1 MNKYSLKIYKNTIG
15 KINNARIKNK
25 DISIISNNCFGG
37 IFCRNNNLKYLS
49 PTCGMFFIGRE
60 YIKFIYNMKYYLEQE
75 LCFINI
81 LDSNYS
87 DYLKKIQYKGLIGKL
102 GDLEICFLHYKN
114 EDEAREKWNRRKKRI
129 NFDKIVYKFNDQNMC
144 TYEDLKKFDEF
155 EAKNKICF
163 TAKKYNE
170 FNTIQIEK
178 YKKYEYVLDDIKSYK
193 KYFDMYKFINQI

>member
-1 MNKYSLKIYKNTIG
+1 
-15 KINNARIKNK
+15 
-25 DISIISNNCFGG
+25 
-37 IFCRNNNLKYLS
+37 
-49 PTCGMFFIGRE
+49 
-60 YIKFIYNMKYYLEQE
+60 
-75 LCFINI
+75 
-81 LDSNYS
+81 
-87 DYLKKIQYKGLIGKL
+87 
-102 GDLEICFLHYKN
+102 
-114 EDEAREKWNRRKKRI
+114 
-129 NFDKIVYKFNDQNMC
+129 MC